1 MIYPF
6 IVEQNWFVKN
16 ETQTGHGRTHILIF
30 IFCVSVHSCVD
41 CVLYGIYKM
50 HIFIPRKVKISSVHV
65 TSKPDY
71 PYLCTVLKKQHKS
84 MNAIVTQ
91 MVILFIIVIIGY
103 FLSKKKM
110 MDADFDRK
118 LSVLVINV
126 TCPSLILS
134 SVMGDTLPDK
144 GFILPL
150 LIVGFATYIVLIGGA
165 FLLPRILPVKAADR
179 GIYSFMLAFGNVG
192 FIGYPIVA
200 SIFGANAV
208 FYACILNFPSTL
220 LIFVFGTLFVSGG
233 EGKVRFDWR
242 TLYCPAMIASYLSI
256 LIVVTGWIP
265 PKVLSTPFVLLGN
278 ITVPAALLIVGSSIA
293 QVPIWRMFSNTAIY
307 LMSALRLMLVPLL
320 ILYLSRLC
328 RVEETIANINVVLA
342 AMPVASYGTLFCIQY
357 GKGEVI
363 MAEGT
368 FITTL
373 LSVISIP
380 LLTMFL

>member
-1 MIYPF
+1 
-6 IVEQNWFVKN
+6 
-16 ETQTGHGRTHILIF
+16 
-30 IFCVSVHSCVD
+30 
-41 CVLYGIYKM
+41 
-50 HIFIPRKVKISSVHV
+50 
-65 TSKPDY
+65 
-71 PYLCTVLKKQHKS
+71 

-91 MVILFIIVIIGY
+91 MIILFIIVIIGY

-150 LIVGFATYIVLIGGA
+150 LVVGFATYAILIGGA
-165 FLLPRILPVKAADR
+165 FILPRFLPVKMSER

-192 FIGYPIVA
+192 FGYPIVA

-220 LIFVFGTLFVSGG
+220 LIFVFGTLFISGG
-233 EGKVRFDWR
+233 ESKIRFDWR

-256 LIVVTGWIP
+256 LIVVTGWTP
-265 PKVLSTPFVLLGN
+265 PKVLSTPFTLLGN
-278 ITVPAALLIVGSSIA
+278 ITVPAALLIVGSAIA
-293 QVPIWRMFSNTAIY
+293 QVPIRRMFGNTAIY
-307 LMSALRLMLVPLL
+307 LMSALRLVLIPLL
-320 ILYLSRLC
+320 ILYISRLC
-328 RVEETIANINVVLA
+328 RIEETIANINAVLA

-357 GKGEVI
+357 EKGEVI

-373 LSVISIP
+373 LSVVSIP
-380 LLTMFL
+380 VLTMFL

>member
-1 MIYPF
+1 
-6 IVEQNWFVKN
+6 
-16 ETQTGHGRTHILIF
+16 
-30 IFCVSVHSCVD
+30 
-41 CVLYGIYKM
+41 
-50 HIFIPRKVKISSVHV
+50 
-65 TSKPDY
+65 
-71 PYLCTVLKKQHKS
+71 
-84 MNAIVTQ
+84 
-91 MVILFIIVIIGY
+91 
-103 FLSKKKM
+103 
-110 MDADFDRK
+110 
-118 LSVLVINV
+118 
-126 TCPSLILS
+126 
-134 SVMGDTLPDK
+134 
-144 GFILPL
+144 
-150 LIVGFATYIVLIGGA
+150 
-165 FLLPRILPVKAADR
+165 
-179 GIYSFMLAFGNVG
+179 MLAFGNVG

-278 ITVPAALLIVGSSIA
+278 ITVPAAVGSSIA

-363 MAEGT
+363 MAEGPNAST
-368 FITTL
+368 YPRGCLRGVCDTPLQANWVKCGYSLTIFINPFFVLIIATILGGCNNHPTSPTL
-373 LSVISIP
+373 LNKVENLMPAQPDSAYALLASID
-380 LLTMFL
+380 TDTNSI